1 MLQIIHSEMRLAFKN
16 CARTPSLASAPC
28 RTLSTFPSPQPGH
41 RDNAGAVSRPYSTR
55 RGKEVTKL
63 PGAAQPYSPA
73 SAQQNSRGS
82 NSTNLV
88 PQTPKAGA
96 VERPRRS
103 DIPARL
109 LPKAQISPGLT
120 LSPKERLQ
128 IEYETRRPPKA
139 PEKPGEQGREI
150 SKGQTWRLTCR
161 SLQRTSVDIPWW
173 LRKNQLHSAITS
185 LNHRYCSI
193 WSRDNGSSLL
203 SP

>member
-1 MLQIIHSEMRLAFKN
+1 MLQIIHFEMRLAFKT
-16 CARTPSLASAPC
+16 CARTPSLASARC
-28 RTLSTFPSPQPGH
+28 RTLSTFPSPQPGN
-41 RDNAGAVSRPYSTR
+41 RDNAGAVSRPNSAR
-55 RGKEVTKL
+55 RGKEETKL
-63 PGAAQPYSPA
+63 PGAAQPSSPA
-73 SAQQNSRGS
+73 SAQPNSRGS

-88 PQTPKAGA
+88 PQAPKAGA

-139 PEKPGEQGREI
+139 PEKPGEQG
-150 SKGQTWRLTCR
+150 SNGQTWRLTCR
-161 SLQRTSVDIPWW
+161 SLQRTFVDIPWW
-173 LRKNQLHSAITS
+173 LRKNQLHSDTTN
-185 LNHRYCSI
+185 LNHLCCSI
-193 WSRDNGSSLL
+193 WSHNNGSSLL